1 MSYRTHER
9 EARDFSKSRHHRCSH
24 LRSRALK
31 LAQFRRTPRSSIIEE
46 VAVKTKIDLRKN
58 DLSDDQIT
66 TALDFISRTRE
77 AEARESDRPEIRAQQ
92 RRV

>member
-1 MSYRTHER
+1 M
-9 EARDFSKSRHHRCSH
+9 
-24 LRSRALK
+24 
-31 LAQFRRTPRSSIIEE
+31 
-46 VAVKTKIDLRKN
+46 KTKIDLRKN

-92 RRV
+92 AGDGKPDPVPS